1 MESGY
6 KFGISRELVF
16 VSGIAGEIVFAILKP
31 NDLEFVRDM
40 IKRTPSI
47 KERDILINHRYL
59 HFHV

>member
-1 MESGY
+1 M
-6 KFGISRELVF
+6 F